1 MKNITKLRMIIPT
14 VNEWIESNKIVIAD
28 IYKSRQLLK
37 SFEINKI
44 TITDTLELSEK
55 ENNKICYIDLNS
67 IKRIGIVNGVCNIKY
82 NDFDIMISKAA

>member
-1 MKNITKLRMIIPT
+1 MIIPT

-37 SFEINKI
+37 SFEIDKI

-55 ENNKICYIDLNS
+55 KT
-67 IKRIGIVNGVCNIKY
+67 IKSAI
-82 NDFDIMISKAA
+82 